1 MLSCCYDFLT
11 LSSMRVLVTL
21 SRSEAVDILNNGK
34 GRVSYYIALIRLA
47 GSSLCIYFSESK
59 SNLCFLALINVFNV
73 D

>member
-21 SRSEAVDILNNGK
+21 SRSEAVDILNNRK
-34 GRVSYYIALIRLA
+34 GRVSYYIALIRLT
-47 GSSLCIYFSESK
+47 GSNLCIYFSESK
-59 SNLCFLALINVFNV
+59 SNLCFLALIYVFNV